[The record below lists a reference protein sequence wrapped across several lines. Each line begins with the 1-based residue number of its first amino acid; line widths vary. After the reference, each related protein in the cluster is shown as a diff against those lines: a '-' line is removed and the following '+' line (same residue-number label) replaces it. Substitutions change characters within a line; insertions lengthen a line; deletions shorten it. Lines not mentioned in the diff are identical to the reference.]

1 MVIVFAAF
9 FLMKNMHLEFYTI
22 DDERFPFI
30 FRSCQKLV
38 TIANIEAQLV
48 GDLIKVKDGKML
60 AYVPVLQIQEEEI
73 I

>member
-1 MVIVFAAF
+1 MVIVFAPF

-22 DDERFPFI
+22 EDERFPFI
-30 FRSCQKLV
+30 FLSGQKLV
-38 TIANIEAQLV
+38 TVANIETQLI

-60 AYVPVLQIQEEEI
+60 AYVPVLQIQKEEI